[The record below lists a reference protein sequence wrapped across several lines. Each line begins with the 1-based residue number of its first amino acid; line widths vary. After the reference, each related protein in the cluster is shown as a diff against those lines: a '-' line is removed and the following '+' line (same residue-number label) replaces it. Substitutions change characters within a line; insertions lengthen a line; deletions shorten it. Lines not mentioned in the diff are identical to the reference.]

1 MNLILTSERL
11 LLRPL
16 SETDFDVAID
26 IFTDPAVVKYIG
38 KTHTRDEVI
47 QGMPTYTK
55 RCAGGCIG
63 IWCVIDRSTG
73 EKLGSALLLP
83 LPIDEEDT
91 DWNLVAGDELPD
103 ANVEI
108 GYLLK
113 RSAWGKGYATEACT
127 RLLKF
132 AFEESPLMEI
142 VAVTHPENAASQNV
156 LRKSGLLEEGMRR
169 AYAGQCPA
177 FRLSRRQ
184 WSANSRK
191 DSRPNLRTAP

>member
-1 MNLILTSERL
+1 
-11 LLRPL
+11 
-16 SETDFDVAID
+16 
-26 IFTDPAVVKYIG
+26 
-38 KTHTRDEVI
+38 
-47 QGMPTYTK
+47 
-55 RCAGGCIG
+55 
-63 IWCVIDRSTG
+63 
-73 EKLGSALLLP
+73 

-91 DWNLVAGDELPD
+91 DWNLVAGDEMPD
-103 ANVEI
+103 ADVEI

-113 RSAWGKGYATEACT
+113 RSAWGNGYATEACT

-132 AFEESPLMEI
+132 AFEESPLTEI